1 VLCRVTKL
9 GEDVF
14 SVMTFAEDPV
24 DMFEVLEVA
33 LGKSLLVRDEEVTVS
48 SSKPVGENSLEENI
62 GVE

>member
-1 VLCRVTKL
+1 
-9 GEDVF
+9 
-14 SVMTFAEDPV
+14 MTFAEDPV

>member
-1 VLCRVTKL
+1 MCRVTKL

-33 LGKSLLVRDEEVTVS
+33 LGKSLLIGNEEVTVS

>member
-48 SSKPVGENSLEENI
+48 SSKPVGENSFEENI